1 MVKSNRHEAHCRIF
15 CIPLFLPP
23 SHNKYSPHHPALTNP
38 QSVFFSWH
46 KTQISRLHK
55 MTGTMSILEMSSF
68 NILNWMAASIA
79 WNYPA
84 LFSKIVVLLIVCQD
98 LTYLK
103 PDLQQRDISTSQA
116 MWHKILIALDFTTR
130 TAENPF
136 STVQYFTNTD
146 YQRKQKFWI
155 FVNYEQHW
163 TKWPKLNSGSIVIT
177 WSITGSWFA
186 FSATSVTCDIL
197 SFKASHQLST
207 VRTC

>member
-1 MVKSNRHEAHCRIF
+1 MKITAEYSAPLYSYLHLTSNILHTTLLSQTLNLCSSLDTRH
-15 CIPLFLPP
+15 
-23 SHNKYSPHHPALTNP
+23 
-38 QSVFFSWH
+38 
-46 KTQISRLHK
+46 QISHLHK

-79 WNYPA
+79 WTYPA

-103 PDLQQRDISTSQA
+103 PDLQQRDSGTSQA
-116 MWHKILIALDFTTR
+116 MWHKILTALDFTTR

-155 FVNYEQHW
+155 FVNYEQRW
-163 TKWPKLNSGSIVIT
+163 TKWPKLNSGSKVIT

-197 SFKASHQLST
+197 SFKPIHQLST